1 MYSVMFSCRM
11 DLREGE
17 APLERLL
24 DSFEA
29 LTSEEEKSKSEFL
42 IKFDT
47 DDKRIPPDA
56 FFDKYNFT
64 IKKFVWDRYGGRS
77 SLHEVQNVLYNHV
90 REDCQFVQVIADD
103 FIFTRPNFVEEIL
116 QYSGQYVIIGEKGMG
131 DHVPPA
137 GSGGY
142 APCFSTKIIDATSG
156 FGSHCNSDGFA
167 FGLAEE
173 LEKRYGYQVVAD
185 FLLYYRRLDHLTTQ
199 DPDCKFIELCHAN
212 RSHVFT
218 RLARNIIANLE
229 IERSSMILSRMH
241 DME

>member
-1 MYSVMFSCRM
+1 MYSVIFSCRM
-11 DLREGE
+11 DIREGE
-17 APLERLL
+17 APLGNLL

-47 DDKRIPPDA
+47 DDKRIPSDD
-56 FFDKYNFT
+56 FFERYSFP
-64 IKKFVWDRYGGRS
+64 IKKFVWDRHGGRS

-103 FIFTRPNFVEEIL
+103 FLFTRPNFVEEIL
-116 QYSGQYVIIGEKGMG
+116 QYSGEYIIIGENGIT
-131 DHVPPA
+131 HHIPPA

-167 FGLAEE
+167 FGLADE
-173 LEKRYGYQVVAD
+173 LEKLYGYEVIVD
-185 FLLYYRRLDHLTTQ
+185 FPLYYARLDPESTQ
-199 DPDCKFIELCHAN
+199 DPNCRFINLCHAN
-212 RSHVFT
+212 GPRVFT
-218 RLARNIIANLE
+218 RLAKNIMANIE
-229 IERSSMILSRMH
+229 IEGYIPN
-241 DME
+241 E